1 MKKIL
6 LSLII
11 IISMISSAAFASDN
25 SLNSIIIEGVSD
37 DSYNVILRTDK
48 VANIKKLIND
58 SGVLVLELKNIATS
72 LNMDTKYINA
82 NNIDNVI
89 VENTPSN
96 GVNIYIEAPKSSK
109 ADVIFDTP
117 AAPPVVVGDGISRN
131 QIGWIAA
138 AFVLVFA
145 MAGSFRRSAEKDA
158 RVTYKN
164 DLTER
169 EIKFYKEY
177 KSDILTSARIDS
189 KIKESLAKARIAN
202 IAKNAQK
209 TATIRSLQKMSM
221 K

>member
-1 MKKIL
+1 MKKII
-6 LSLII
+6 LSLFI

-37 DSYNVILRTDK
+37 DSYNVILRTDR
-48 VANIKKLIND
+48 VASIKKSFND
-58 SGVLVLELKNIATS
+58 SGVLVLELKNIVTS
-72 LNMDTKYINA
+72 LNMDTKYVNA

-89 VENTPSN
+89 VENTSNN
-96 GVNIYIEAPKSSK
+96 GVNIYIEAPKAAK

-131 QIGWIAA
+131 QVGWIAA

-145 MAGSFRRSAEKDA
+145 MAGSFKKSAEKDA
-158 RVTYKN
+158 RVTYEN

-177 KSDILTSARIDS
+177 KSNIITSAKIDS
-189 KIKESLAKARIAN
+189 KIKENLAKARIAN
-202 IAKNAQK
+202 ITKNA
-209 TATIRSLQKMSM
+209 ATIRSLQKMSM